1 MGQGM
6 RLLLLGVLSAPP
18 PHIPTPPPTP
28 PHTPTHIHTY
38 ICRKKREPESFDE
51 GDEKLTLG
59 GRVREFL
66 QSLRYFRIFIALW
79 NIVVIICM
87 FV

>member
-1 MGQGM
+1 M

-18 PHIPTPPPTP
+18 PPHTP
-28 PHTPTHIHTY
+28 TPTHIHTY

-51 GDEKLTLG
+51 GDEGLTLG